1 MELLDRSRP
10 AAGRAGVLD
19 TDDACL
25 TAVGAGDE
33 RAFTDLVGRWSS
45 LLLDLAACWSARP
58 RSDVEEA
65 VRATW
70 IRVVRESPA
79 FRTPPGARAWL
90 CRALL
95 EEVRSRGW
103 LVGDAHTYRTARPAP
118 SVEPERFLPESH
130 EQWPGHWASPPT
142 PWARDGGA
150 RGPSR
155 EDVVA
160 AVGELPEPNRVVVGL
175 RDVAGC
181 ELLDIVRV
189 LGVPARQGRALLQGG
204 RARIRTALDA
214 GLAV

>member
-1 MELLDRSRP
+1 MELLDRSRS
-10 AAGRAGVLD
+10 ATGRAGALD
-19 TDDACL
+19 TDDVRVA
-25 TAVGAGDE
+25 AVAAGDE
-33 RAFTDLVGRWSS
+33 RAFADLVERWSP
-45 LLLDLAACWSARP
+45 LLLDLAACWSRRP
-58 RSDVEEA
+58 RSEVEAA

-103 LVGDAHTYRTARPAP
+103 LVGDAQTYRTARPAP
-118 SVEPERFLPESH
+118 SVEPDRFLPESH

-142 PWARDGGA
+142 PWARDDGA
-150 RGPSR
+150 PEPSR
-155 EDVVA
+155 QDVVA

-189 LGVPARQGRALLQGG
+189 LGVSAHQGRALLQGG
-204 RARIRTALDA
+204 RAQIRTALDA
-214 GLAV
+214 RLAV